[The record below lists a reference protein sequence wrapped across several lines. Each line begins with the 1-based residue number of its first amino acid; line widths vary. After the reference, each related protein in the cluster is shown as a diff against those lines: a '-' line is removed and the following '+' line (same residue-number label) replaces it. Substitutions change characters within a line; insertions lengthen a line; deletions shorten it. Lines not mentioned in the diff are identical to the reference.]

1 MSAQPEHETGYTH
14 IPIMFRDE
22 YCDKTYGT
30 IVLTG
35 EMTDAQRAELDGYLV
50 RGTEY
55 RPAILELVGLE
66 MNRIDDEWFDM
77 CLAEMTVEDTDR
89 LAWDGELDEHP
100 TVSIEDFIAAFK
112 AAAERHWRLNGT
124 LHVEIDASAEH
135 GWRGTSSALKSVIAR
150 VEEQLAR
157 GELRELA
164 FTAVPNQDGHPIG
177 RVWVTD

>member
-1 MSAQPEHETGYTH
+1 MSAQPDHETGYTH

-22 YCDKTYGT
+22 YSDKTHGT
-30 IVLTG
+30 IVLAG

-55 RPAILELVGLE
+55 RPAVLELVGLE
-66 MNRIDDEWFDM
+66 MNRVDDEWFDM
-77 CLAEMTVEDTDR
+77 FLNEMTIEKAER
-89 LAWDGELDEHP
+89 LGWDGELDEHP
-100 TVSIEDFIAAFK
+100 TVSIEDFIAGFK
-112 AAAERHWRLNGT
+112 AAAERHWRLHGT
-124 LHVEIDASAEH
+124 LHVEIDARAEH
-135 GWRGTSSALKSVIAR
+135 GWRGTASALKFVIAR

-164 FTAVPNQDGHPIG
+164 FTAVPDQDGHPIG